1 MSETPLAN
9 DEAARSTTGEILD
22 VRPEPT
28 KAATTETTSTTA
40 TDQTTSTTSND
51 TASKPTT
58 EAKPPAEGETLLTD
72 KKSDDKAKDATKAP
86 EAYTEFKA
94 PEGTTLD
101 PKAIEAATPIFKE
114 LGLTQEAAQKLV
126 NLQAAREADV
136 AKAPKATY
144 DALRQTWRS
153 EVTADKDISAYS
165 VDGKSGIDAVKV
177 DIGRAL
183 ATLDPKLAS
192 DFRQAMD
199 LTGAGDNPAFVKAFW
214 RLSQS
219 VVEGRPVSGRGPSP
233 LGQKAPGAK
242 PPSAAQ
248 ALYPNLPSA
257 G

>member
-22 VRPEPT
+22 VRAEPT
-28 KAATTETTSTTA
+28 KASTTETTSTTA
-40 TDQTTSTTSND
+40 TDQTTKTTSNASD
-51 TASKPTT
+51 TKQTTDSK
-58 EAKPPAEGETLLTD
+58 EGETLLTD
-72 KKSDDKAKDATKAP
+72 KKPEVKDAPKVP
-86 EAYTEFKA
+86 EAYTAFTA

-114 LGLTQEAAQKLV
+114 LGLTQEQAQCLV
-126 NLQAAREADV
+126 NLQASREADA

-153 EVTADKDISAYS
+153 EVQADADIKSYS

-183 ATLDPKLAS
+183 ATLDPKLAA
-192 DFRQAMD
+192 DFKAAMD
-199 LTGAGDNPAFVKAFW
+199 LTGAGDNPAFVKALW

-219 VVEGRPVSGRGPSP
+219 VVEGKAVSGRGPSP

-242 PPSAAQ
+242 APSAAQ
-248 ALYPNLPSA
+248 ALYPGLPSA
-257 G
+257 AS

>member
-28 KAATTETTSTTA
+28 KVADTSTTTIPSTTETT
-40 TDQTTSTTSND
+40 TSN
-51 TASKPTT
+51 KPTAQPNAT
-58 EAKPPAEGETLLTD
+58 ITKPAEGETLLTD
-72 KKSDDKAKDATKAP
+72 KKDDEAKDTPKAP
-86 EAYTEFKA
+86 EAYTAFVA
-94 PEGTTLD
+94 PEGVTLD

-114 LGLTQEAAQKLV
+114 LGLTQDQAQKLV
-126 NLQAAREADV
+126 NLQAQREADA

-144 DALRQTWRS
+144 DTLRQTWRS
-153 EVTADKDISAYS
+153 EVQADKDIAGYS

-183 ATLDPKLAS
+183 NTLDPKLAS

-214 RLSQS
+214 KLSQS

-248 ALYPNLPSA
+248 ALYPGLPSA